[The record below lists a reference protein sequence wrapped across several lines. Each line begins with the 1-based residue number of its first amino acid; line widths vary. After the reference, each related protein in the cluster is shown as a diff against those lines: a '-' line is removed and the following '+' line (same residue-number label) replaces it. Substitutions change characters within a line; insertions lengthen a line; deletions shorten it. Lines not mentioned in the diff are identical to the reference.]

1 MKKLLRLLDG
11 KMARL
16 KVLTLTILSL
26 TILLLIG
33 GCVGAKET
41 QKIVIGLDDGCAPMG
56 FRDAQGNIV
65 GFDVDLAKE
74 TARRMNVAI
83 EFKPISWNNK
93 KLEITSGKIDMIW
106 NGCDIMPEYKEY
118 MIFSKPYM
126 DNRQIILVRKGD
138 TQGIHAVD
146 DLAGKIVATQA
157 GSNSEDYIDSNPK
170 LRDSFSKFMTYNNV
184 KEGFEFL
191 SAGKF
196 DVIIV
201 DEIAARYE
209 IMKNPDAFEIIELT
223 IGPVT
228 EFGIGFRKNDVE
240 LRDRVQKV
248 FDEMIKD
255 GTAKK
260 ISEQWFQADLIK
272 ARR

>member
-1 MKKLLRLLDG
+1 MKKFLIIF
-11 KMARL
+11 A
-16 KVLTLTILSL
+16 
-26 TILLLIG
+26 LLLFPISLIT
-33 GCVGAKET
+33 GCSSGDNKP
-41 QKIVIGLDDGCAPMG
+41 QKIIVGLDDAFAPMG
-56 FRDAQGNIV
+56 FRDAHGNIV

-93 KLEITSGKIDMIW
+93 EMEISSGKIDMIW
-106 NGCDIMPEYKEY
+106 NGLDINDKRKEY

-126 DNRQIILVRKGD
+126 DNRQILLARKGD
-138 TQGIHAVD
+138 TQDIHSVG

-157 GSNSEDYIDSNPK
+157 GSNSEDYVESNTK
-170 LRDSFSKFMTYNNV
+170 LRNSLAKFITYNNV

-196 DVIIV
+196 NVIIV

-209 IMKNPDAFEIIELT
+209 IMKNPDAFEIIEVTL
-223 IGPVT
+223 GPVT
-228 EFGIGFRKNDVE
+228 EFGIGFRKDSVE
-240 LRDRVQKV
+240 LRDRVQEV
-248 FDEMIKD
+248 FNEMIAD

-260 ISEQWFQADLIK
+260 ISEKWFQSDLIK
-272 ARR
+272 SRR

>member
-1 MKKLLRLLDG
+1 MRKLLVIIC
-11 KMARL
+11 AAC
-16 KVLTLTILSL
+16 
-26 TILLLIG
+26 LLIIGCG
-33 GCVGAKET
+33 GGAVET
-41 QKIVIGLDDGCAPMG
+41 QKIIIGIDDGFAPMG
-56 FRDAQGNIV
+56 FRDEQGNIV

-74 TARRMNVAI
+74 AAWRMNVEL

-138 TQGIHAVD
+138 TQGINAAD

-157 GSNSEDYIDSNPK
+157 GSNSEDYIDGNPR
-170 LRDSFSKFMTYNNV
+170 LRDSFAKFITYNNI
-184 KEGFEFL
+184 KDGFAAL

-196 DVIIV
+196 DVMII

-228 EFGIGFRKNDVE
+228 EFGIGFRKSDVK

-248 FDEMIKD
+248 FDDMIKD

-260 ISEQWFQADLIK
+260 ISEKWFQVNLIK
-272 ARR
+272 YRR

>member
-1 MKKLLRLLDG
+1 MKKF
-11 KMARL
+11 
-16 KVLTLTILSL
+16 
-26 TILLLIG
+26 LLLICAACLLITGCG
-33 GCVGAKET
+33 GGVKEL
-41 QKIVIGLDDGCAPMG
+41 QKIIVGLDDGFAPMG

-93 KLEITSGKIDMIW
+93 KLEITSGKVDMIW
-106 NGCDIMPEYKEY
+106 NGCDIMEEYKEY

-126 DNRQIILVRKGD
+126 DNRQILLVRKGD
-138 TQGIHAVD
+138 TQGIYAVG
-146 DLAGKIVATQA
+146 DLAGKVVATQA

-170 LRDSFSKFMTYNNV
+170 LRDSFAKFITYNNV

-196 DVIIV
+196 DVMIV

-228 EFGIGFRKNDVE
+228 EFGIGFRKDDVE

-255 GTAKK
+255 GTAAK
-260 ISEQWFQADLIK
+260 ISEQWFQSDLIK
-272 ARR
+272 SRR